1 LKKKGGLFTRK
12 PMTKNAVRVFLD
24 SNFVISGLLSD
35 KGAPKIL
42 LDVLSLKLPFL
53 TGVTGRYNIIEIER
67 TIKNKLPEALPVYK
81 EYFPKTNITVIPL
94 PSAEELRRF
103 SGHINEKDV
112 PVLVSAVKG
121 KADFLL
127 TGDKRHFE
135 KLKSSHKYPFT
146 ILSPA
151 DFIEKILQDI
161 IRKL

>member
-1 LKKKGGLFTRK
+1 MTR
-12 PMTKNAVRVFLD
+12 NAVKIFLD
-24 SNFVISGLLSD
+24 SNVIISGLLSG

-67 TIKNKLPEALPVYK
+67 TIKKKLPEALPVYK
-81 EYFPKTNITVIPL
+81 EYFPKTNISVIPL
-94 PSAEELRRF
+94 PSAEEIRRF
-103 SGHINEKDV
+103 SGHINDKDV

-135 KLKSSHKYPFT
+135 KLKSSRKYPF
-146 ILSPA
+146 IVLSPA
-151 DFIEKILQDI
+151 DFIEKILPDL
-161 IRKL
+161 IRRL